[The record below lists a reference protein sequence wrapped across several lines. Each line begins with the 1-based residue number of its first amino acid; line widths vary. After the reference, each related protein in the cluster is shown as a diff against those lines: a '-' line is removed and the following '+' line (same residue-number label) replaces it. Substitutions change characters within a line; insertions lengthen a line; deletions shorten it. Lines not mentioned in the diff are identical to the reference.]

1 MPDLRQQADD
11 LLARG
16 DYPAARAAYEALLT
30 SGIDDAQAQ
39 RGLGLALL
47 ESGDLAGA
55 ARAFDR
61 AIARAPE
68 DGELAYQRSRPHLR
82 AREWDLA
89 LPHLERAIAKAPE
102 FADAYWS
109 RGTVHAMHDDCARE
123 LADREKYATLRPDS
137 AEGRA
142 LVAYPQRMLGN
153 LPAALEAC
161 QAALRIDPQSAEA
174 HRQLG
179 FTRKAMQQDAAAL
192 AAFEEALRLNPGNA
206 AELDPEIAR
215 LRTRIGALAPAPV
228 SVPAAPAS
236 AAAPAKP
243 APAPKRTF
251 RDRLREGFASCR
263 NGLGVAA
270 LALGALI
277 FILGMGTSVAV
288 GVVKGADVVYGSTY
302 IVWNWTD
309 AERMPPNAQLCKKM
323 FCRDPHTSE
332 KHLSGNPGH
341 QSESFGYFCA
351 KHERSLWL
359 SIFDF
364 SHFGGFLWLLA
375 CIVAYFSASAIWGL
389 AFWLLMQP
397 VALAVVWRKKRGGD
411 AAGATKITEGVLATA
426 IALGAA
432 FGAASGILYAWF

>member
-1 MPDLRQQADD
+1 MSDLRQQADD

-16 DYPAARAAYEALLT
+16 DYPAAVAAYEALLA
-30 SGIDDAQAQ
+30 SGADDAQAQ

-82 AREWDLA
+82 AKEWDLA
-89 LPHLERAIAKAPE
+89 LPHLERAIARAPE

-109 RGTVHAMHDDCARE
+109 RGSVHAMHDDHARE
-123 LADREKYATLRPDS
+123 LADREKYAALRPDS

-179 FTRKAMQQDAAAL
+179 FTRRAMRQDAATL
-192 AAFEEALRLNPGNA
+192 AAFEEALRLNPANA
-206 AELDPEIAR
+206 AELDPEIAQ
-215 LRTRIGALAPAPV
+215 LRSRIGALAPTPAP
-228 SVPAAPAS
+228 PAPP
-236 AAAPAKP
+236 AAPAKP

-251 RDRLREGFASCR
+251 RDRLRGGFASCR

-277 FILGMGTSVAV
+277 FILGLGTSVAV

-302 IVWNWTD
+302 IVWNWND
-309 AERMPPNAQLCKKM
+309 ARRLPPNAQLCKKM

-359 SIFDF
+359 SISTSATSAAF
-364 SHFGGFLWLLA
+364 SGCWPASSPTSALRPFGG
-375 CIVAYFSASAIWGL
+375 
-389 AFWLLMQP
+389 
-397 VALAVVWRKKRGGD
+397 WR
-411 AAGATKITEGVLATA
+411 
-426 IALGAA
+426 
-432 FGAASGILYAWF
+432 SGC